1 MPSRVS
7 ARASSATSTRKSSAP
22 PSGNPPAVFIPAE
35 PPLPTSSK
43 HLRANIVEIFA
54 DAQRSTTGHR
64 KLVVRLRKIQEGCCG
79 LRQDNGKGKKGGQH
93 HDESLDDTFGD
104 GGSLAEK
111 EFNIEVSRCMLR
123 VLGVKKAEGAG
134 DRVIKFLGT
143 FLRMASEKDF
153 ELFSQGGD
161 PDETQ
166 TLPETPTSRLIYGIV
181 STMIPLFAAKERII
195 RYRTTQI
202 VTHIVNSL
210 DSVDDELYHLIRQ
223 GLVKRIR
230 DKEPSVRVQAVM
242 GLGRLAGNEDED
254 NDSSKND
261 GAAALLDKLQD
272 VLQHDTSAEVR
283 RTLLLNLPLTPTTL
297 PYLLERARDL
307 DPLTRRALYS
317 RLLPQLAD
325 FRHLSLSMREKLLR
339 WGIRDRD
346 DNVKKAAGRLFYERW
361 IEDCSGR
368 PEAEEAG
375 QPTDKAAPPT
385 MTALMELLER
395 IDVVT
400 SGVEGGIAHEAMR
413 NFWEGRPDYREA
425 VEFNEQFWESL
436 TPESA
441 FMARSFNHFCREEDG
456 KYEDLADEKIPEVTA
471 LAYYLHKY
479 TTTLLDRLNQPPTD
493 DKRAEEET
501 VECEFVVEQLL
512 HICLTLDYSDEVGRR
527 KMFSL
532 LRETLAVPNLPE
544 EVTKLVVEV
553 LRAVCGPDAAGESE
567 FCGVVLEAVAE
578 VHDTIVSED
587 SFVSAKSE
595 QSEESSAKSSQR
607 RSETP
612 FDDDEE
618 GEGDSEDVP
627 FDKEVAK
634 AKILREIMVN
644 MKCLYIAQC
653 MLQNVE
659 GNLQDNMHLVTMLNN
674 LVVPAVRSHE
684 APIRERGLEC
694 LGLCCLLD
702 KKLAEENMSLFIH
715 CYTKGHEALQETAIR
730 ILSDILTTHHSMLM
744 PVPSPTESNSVT
756 PPPFQKPLLKVFAK
770 SLKPNAPH
778 IVQTAAVTALAKLL
792 LTGTLSPSGPN
803 VPSSIKELNENS
815 IDTLL
820 QALVLAFFHPRTR
833 ENLALRQALTYFL
846 PVYCHSRPANA
857 QHMCK
862 IAVPVIRTVL
872 SAADDFYSLEADEDS
887 DGEIDES
894 VGEKE
899 VKSLMNNVVGMLV
912 EWTDD
917 RRIVGLGGEA
927 QLPGLSVTPTTTPFR
942 PSDSLHLRLMRD
954 ILQRL
959 LGVGSTSASTKEEKK
974 HLLFMLGK
982 LHVPTPPAPASG
994 SRAGSRVPEGMA
1006 DEHESMRSSMRSN
1019 NVVGHGQVPVVAADD
1034 DGELAVVVKD
1044 LLDQAIS
1051 SGVAAD
1057 ATGRNALVKAKNSVL
1072 KVVAVMKLANDKKRE
1087 RETSRAVSVGSMIS
1101 VSSGGDGRRNVRG
1114 SREGSMAPSVASM
1127 ASGHSVRVKRER
1139 REESESVLSAVPSEG
1154 EHEGAVDDSRT
1165 DIGGEDDDEGE
1176 DTIIASRPTEG
1187 ASDAGQKR
1195 GRREKSTT
1203 AETGSEAFTDA
1214 EG

>member
-1 MPSRVS
+1 MPTRVS

-22 PSGNPPAVFIPAE
+22 PAEKSAPTVFIPAE
-35 PPLPTSSK
+35 PALPTSSA
-43 HLRANIVEIFA
+43 HLRKSIVEIFS
-54 DAQRSTTGHR
+54 DAQRSATGHR

-79 LRQDNGKGKKGGQH
+79 LRQEKTKGKGNRQH
-93 HDESLDDTFGD
+93 EESINDSFTDGD
-104 GGSLAEK
+104 GVAEK

-123 VLGVKKAEGAG
+123 ILGVKKTEGAG

-143 FLRMASEKDF
+143 FLRLASEKDF
-153 ELFSQGGD
+153 EVFLQGD

-166 TLPETPTSRLIYGIV
+166 SLPETPTSRLIFNIV
-181 STMIPLFAAKERII
+181 STMIPLFASKERII

-254 NDSSKND
+254 DDSSKND
-261 GAAALLDKLQD
+261 GAAALLDRLLD
-272 VLQHDTSAEVR
+272 VLQNDTSAEVR

-307 DPLTRRALYS
+307 DAPTRRALYS
-317 RLLPQLAD
+317 RLLPQLGD

-361 IEDCSGR
+361 IEDCAGR
-368 PEAEEAG
+368 PEANEDG
-375 QPTDKAAPPT
+375 QIPTDKTAPASMP
-385 MTALMELLER
+385 ALMELLER
-395 IDVVT
+395 IDVVN
-400 SGVEGGIAHEAMR
+400 SGIEGGIAHEAMR

-425 VEFNEQFWESL
+425 IDFNEQFWESL
-436 TPESA
+436 TPETA
-441 FMARSFNHFCREEDG
+441 FVARSFNQFCKEEGDG
-456 KYEDLADEKIPEVTA
+456 KYDDLVDEKIPEVTA

-479 TTTLLDRLNQPPTD
+479 TASLLTRLNGPAED
-493 DKRAEEET
+493 ERAEEET

-527 KMFSL
+527 KMFAL

-544 EVTKLVVEV
+544 EVTKLVVEA

-595 QSEESSAKSSQR
+595 QSEESGKSKR
-607 RSETP
+607 NRSETP
-612 FDDDEE
+612 DDEDEE
-618 GEGDSEDVP
+618 GEGDSEEVP
-627 FDKEVAK
+627 FNKEEAK
-634 AKILREIMVN
+634 AKLLREIMVN

-659 GNLQDNMHLVTMLNN
+659 GNLQDNMHLVAMLNN

-702 KKLAEENMSLFIH
+702 KTLAEENMSLFIH
-715 CYTKGHEALQETAIR
+715 CYTKGHDALQETAIR
-730 ILSDILTTHHSMLM
+730 ILADILTTHTSILL
-744 PVPSPTESNSVT
+744 PVQSPNESNSVV
-756 PPPFQKPLLKVFAK
+756 PPPFQKPLLRVFAK
-770 SLKPNAPH
+770 SLKASSPPV
-778 IVQTAAVTALAKLL
+778 VQTAAVTALAKLL

-803 VPSSIKELNENS
+803 VPLSIKELNENS
-815 IDTLL
+815 IDALL
-820 QALVLAFFHPRTR
+820 QALVLSFFHPRTR
-833 ENLALRQALTYFL
+833 DNLGLRQALTYFL
-846 PVYCHSRPANA
+846 PVYCHSRAANA
-857 QHMCK
+857 QHMRK
-862 IAVPVIRTVL
+862 IAVPVVHSVL
-872 SAADDFYSLEADEDS
+872 SAADDFYALEADEDS

-899 VKSLMNNVVGMLV
+899 VKSLMSNLVGMLA
-912 EWTDD
+912 EWTDE

-927 QLPGLSVTPTTTPFR
+927 QLPGLSTTTNITPFR
-942 PSDSLHLRLMRD
+942 PSDSLHLALMRD

-974 HLLFMLGK
+974 HLLSLLSK
-982 LHVPTPPAPASG
+982 LHVPSPPAPPTAP
-994 SRAGSRVPEGMA
+994 SRSGSRVPDGV
-1006 DEHESMRSSMRSN
+1006 DDHESLRSSMRPN
-1019 NVVGHGQVPVVAADD
+1019 NLNSQVQFASDD
-1034 DGELAVVVKD
+1034 DGELPLLVKD

-1051 SGVAAD
+1051 SGVASD
-1057 ATGRNALVKAKNSVL
+1057 ATGRNALVKAKNAVL
-1072 KVVAVMKLANDKKRE
+1072 KLVAAATAAAASKMQDKLRD
-1087 RETSRAVSVGSMIS
+1087 TSRAVSVSS
-1101 VSSGGDGRRNVRG
+1101 AVSHSSSGRRESGKSRG
-1114 SREGSMAPSVASM
+1114 ARGMSREVSVARSVASM
-1127 ASGHSVRVKRER
+1127 ASGASVPIKRER
-1139 REESESVLSAVPSEG
+1139 GDDGESILSVVHSEAGSVSADMNESRMEAGEEDGEG
-1154 EHEGAVDDSRT
+1154 D
-1165 DIGGEDDDEGE
+1165 
-1176 DTIIASRPTEG
+1176 DTIIARSPGGGGMKREST
-1187 ASDAGQKR
+1187 AG
-1195 GRREKSTT
+1195 
-1203 AETGSEAFTDA
+1203 TGTDVFTDA

>member
-7 ARASSATSTRKSSAP
+7 ARTSSATSVRKSSAP
-22 PSGNPPAVFIPAE
+22 PAEKNAPTVFIPAE
-35 PPLPTSSK
+35 PSLPTSSP
-43 HLRANIVEIFA
+43 HLRKAINEIFS
-54 DAQRSTTGHR
+54 DAQRSTSGHR

-79 LRQDNGKGKKGGQH
+79 LRQEKAKGKRNRAH
-93 HDESLDDTFGD
+93 EESINDSFTDGD
-104 GGSLAEK
+104 GVAEK

-143 FLRMASEKDF
+143 FLRVATEKDF
-153 ELFSQGGD
+153 ELFLQGD

-166 TLPETPTSRLIYGIV
+166 SLPETPTSRLIFNIV
-181 STMIPLFAAKERII
+181 STMTPLLAAKERIV
-195 RYRTTQI
+195 RYRVTQI
-202 VTHIVNSL
+202 ITHIVNSL
-210 DSVDDELYHLIRQ
+210 DSVDDELYRLIRQ

-254 NDSSKND
+254 NDSNKND
-261 GAAALLDKLQD
+261 GAAALLDKLLD
-272 VLQHDTSAEVR
+272 VLQNDTSAEVR
-283 RTLLLNLPLTPTTL
+283 RTLLLNLPLTPATL

-307 DPLTRRALYS
+307 DASTRRALYS
-317 RLLPQLAD
+317 RLLPQLGD

-361 IEDCSGR
+361 IEDCAGR
-368 PEAEEAG
+368 SETGEDGERR
-375 QPTDKAAPPT
+375 TDKTAPPS
-385 MTALMELLER
+385 MPALVELLER
-395 IDVVT
+395 IDVVN
-400 SGVEGGIAHEAMR
+400 SGIEGGIAHEAMR
-413 NFWEGRPDYREA
+413 NFWEGRPDYRET
-425 VEFNEQFWESL
+425 VDFNEQFWESL
-436 TPESA
+436 TPETV
-441 FMARSFNHFCREEDG
+441 FMARSFNQFCKEEGDG
-456 KYEDLADEKIPEVTA
+456 KYDNLADEKIPEVTA

-479 TTTLLDRLNQPPTD
+479 TTALLDRLSRPAGD
-493 DKRAEEET
+493 DRAEEET

-544 EVTKLVVEV
+544 EVTKLVVEA

-595 QSEESSAKSSQR
+595 QSEESGSKSKR
-607 RSETP
+607 NRSETP
-612 FDDDEE
+612 EDEDEE
-618 GEGDSEDVP
+618 DEGDSEEVP
-627 FDKEVAK
+627 FNKEEAK

-702 KKLAEENMSLFIH
+702 KTLAEENMSLFIH

-730 ILSDILTTHHSMLM
+730 ILADILTTHTSILL
-744 PVPSPTESNSVT
+744 PVQSPNESNSVV
-756 PPPFQKPLLKVFAK
+756 PPPFQKPLLRVFAK
-770 SLKPNAPH
+770 SLKANSPP
-778 IVQTAAVTALAKLL
+778 IVQTAAVTSLAKLL

-803 VPSSIKELNENS
+803 IPSSIKELNENS

-820 QALVLAFFHPRTR
+820 QALVLSFFNPRTQD
-833 ENLALRQALTYFL
+833 NLALRQALTYFL

-857 QHMCK
+857 QHMRK
-862 IAVPVIRTVL
+862 IAVSVVHSVL

-887 DGEIDES
+887 DGEIDDS

-899 VKSLMNNVVGMLV
+899 IKSLMSNVVGMLA

-927 QLPGLSVTPTTTPFR
+927 QLPGLSVAPNVTPFR
-942 PSDSLHLRLMRD
+942 PSDSLHLALMRD

-974 HLLFMLGK
+974 HLLSLLGK
-982 LHVPTPPAPASG
+982 LHVPSPPAPPTAP
-994 SRAGSRVPEGMA
+994 SRSGSRVPDGV
-1006 DEHESMRSSMRSN
+1006 DDHESLGSSMRSHN
-1019 NVVGHGQVPVVAADD
+1019 TNTQVQFASDD
-1034 DGELAVVVKD
+1034 DGELPLLVKD

-1051 SGVAAD
+1051 SGVASD
-1057 ATGRNALVKAKNSVL
+1057 ATSRNALVKAKNAVL
-1072 KVVAVMKLANDKKRE
+1072 KLVAAVVAASKTNEKMRD
-1087 RETSRAVSVGSMIS
+1087 TSRAVSVSSIAS
-1101 VSSGGDGRRNVRG
+1101 NSSSGRRESGISQATKRRSRG
-1114 SREGSMAPSVASM
+1114 VSTTPSAASM
-1127 ASGHSVRVKRER
+1127 ASMASVAIKRER
-1139 REESESVLSAVPSEG
+1139 GNDGESVLSAVQSEAESASADMDGSGTEAG
-1154 EHEGAVDDSRT
+1154 EGDDGDDT
-1165 DIGGEDDDEGE
+1165 VIATNLGGGG
-1176 DTIIASRPTEG
+1176 R
-1187 ASDAGQKR
+1187 KR
-1195 GRREKSTT
+1195 EST
-1203 AETGSEAFTDA
+1203 AETGTDVFTDA
-1214 EG
+1214 EE